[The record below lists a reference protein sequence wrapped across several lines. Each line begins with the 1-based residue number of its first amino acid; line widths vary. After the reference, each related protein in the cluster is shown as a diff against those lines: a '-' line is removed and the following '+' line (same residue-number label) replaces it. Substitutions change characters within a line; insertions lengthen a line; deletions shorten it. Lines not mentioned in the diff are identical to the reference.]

1 MILFSLGFAQNRLLT
16 RPIGTNEQRAA
27 IRQNN
32 HFLTVFEQFA
42 RIIRRDFQGTASQF
56 CSAAAASQFRTLLF
70 VTQRRQAMNREELWA
85 LCLHFANRQTKRAG
99 TVTVTFVDPTPE
111 IISSYHHGEIS
122 ESEKNS
128 LLVFVGP
135 PGAEESDEDM
145 RAGCACEDQ
154 ASGW

>member
-1 MILFSLGFAQNRLLT
+1 
-16 RPIGTNEQRAA
+16 
-27 IRQNN
+27 
-32 HFLTVFEQFA
+32 
-42 RIIRRDFQGTASQF
+42 
-56 CSAAAASQFRTLLF
+56 
-70 VTQRRQAMNREELWA
+70 MNREELWA

-145 RAGCACEDQ
+145 RACCAFEDQ